1 MWMMIEAI
9 RAGLAERADPVKAPE
24 MQRYMKSELPF
35 RGVQKPERVKLAR
48 AVFGELSRSEWERV
62 VRTLWHEASFREERY
77 MALAVLQDRRYRAYR
92 DLDALAL
99 YEELIVTGAWWD
111 YVDEVACG
119 PLGALL
125 PAGRARAAGVVGRH
139 ATCGS
144 GARRSSPR
152 SGARRRPTS
161 R

>member
-1 MWMMIEAI
+1 M
-9 RAGLAERADPVKAPE
+9 
-24 MQRYMKSELPF
+24 
-35 RGVQKPERVKLAR
+35 
-48 AVFGELSRSEWERV
+48 
-62 VRTLWHEASFREERY
+62 RTLWHEASFREERY

-125 PAGRARAAGVVGRH
+125 PQVAPVLREWSVDTRHVEAARVDHRPGPAQGGRR
-139 ATCGS
+139 
-144 GARRSSPR
+144 
-152 SGARRRPTS
+152 TS